1 MRHKIASLIWK
12 LHDWLVNKEP
22 LQRLGCYIAFGY
34 NKMKKEWGEK

>member
-1 MRHKIASLIWK
+1 MRNMLARPIFA
-12 LHDWLVNKEP
+12 LHDWLVVKEP